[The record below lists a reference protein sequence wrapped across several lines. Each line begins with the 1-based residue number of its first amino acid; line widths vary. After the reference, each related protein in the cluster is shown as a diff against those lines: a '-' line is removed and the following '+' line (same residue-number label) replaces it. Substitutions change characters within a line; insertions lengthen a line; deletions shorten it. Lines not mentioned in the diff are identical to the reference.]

1 MRFDSR
7 TRSNIDYLRG
17 FAAFLVVFGHALSY
31 YGAAYAALPRY
42 AAILEDMI
50 YQVHVPL
57 FFVISGF
64 LCHRQP
70 VHPFYRKKAL
80 RILVPFWFFAALKL
94 VYTSWISGRFAHA
107 SSLSGQLY
115 DAFVIGQ
122 TYWFAY
128 AIFLMFLLAPL
139 FWEKEEITAPK
150 KAMAAFAV
158 FTAFNIITS
167 VGSISVLP
175 RVFQI
180 GNTVKYL
187 PFFLAGMILRFYCP
201 RAKKLFARHRAWI
214 VCLALA
220 AAAASAAVYAFG
232 VKVDPYV
239 RKLITAFALIL
250 PLLALANALPEN
262 NRFLTLAGGLS
273 YQIMLLD
280 PFFKVVFFAVLGKLF
295 GVSLAAAAAVAVL
308 NFALSILTC
317 VIARK
322 IPVIKTLFGL

>member
-70 VHPFYRKKAL
+70 MRPFYRKKAL

-139 FWEKEEITAPK
+139 FWEKEESTAPK

-158 FTAFNIITS
+158 FTAFNII
-167 VGSISVLP
+167 
-175 RVFQI
+175 
-180 GNTVKYL
+180 
-187 PFFLAGMILRFYCP
+187 
-201 RAKKLFARHRAWI
+201 
-214 VCLALA
+214 
-220 AAAASAAVYAFG
+220 
-232 VKVDPYV
+232 
-239 RKLITAFALIL
+239 KLIFH
-250 PLLALANALPEN
+250 
-262 NRFLTLAGGLS
+262 
-273 YQIMLLD
+273 
-280 PFFKVVFFAVLGKLF
+280 
-295 GVSLAAAAAVAVL
+295 
-308 NFALSILTC
+308 
-317 VIARK
+317 
-322 IPVIKTLFGL
+322 

>member
-7 TRSNIDYLRG
+7 TRSNIDYLRA

-70 VHPFYRKKAL
+70 VRPFYRKKAL
-80 RILVPFWFFAALKL
+80 RILIPFWFFAALKL
-94 VYTSWISGRFAHA
+94 VYTNWISGRFAHA
-107 SSLSGQLY
+107 SSLMGQLY

-122 TYWFAY
+122 AYWFAY
-128 AIFLMFLLAPL
+128 AIFIMFLLAPL
-139 FWEKEEITAPK
+139 FWEKEESTAPK

-158 FTAFNIITS
+158 FVAFNIITS

-175 RVFQI
+175 RVFQL

-187 PFFLAGMILRFYCP
+187 PFFLAGMILRVYYP
-201 RAKKLFARHRAWI
+201 RAKELFARHRVWI

-220 AAAASAAVYAFG
+220 VAAASAAVYALG
-232 VKVDPYV
+232 IGVDPYV
-239 RKLITAFALIL
+239 RKLITAFALML
-250 PLLALANALPEN
+250 PLMALSNAIPEN
-262 NRFLTLAGGLS
+262 NRFLTFAGGLS
-273 YQIMLLD
+273 YQTMLLD
-280 PFFKVVFFAVLGKLF
+280 PFYKVVLFAMLGKLC
-295 GVSLAAAAAVAVL
+295 GVSPAVAAAAAVL
-308 NFALSILTC
+308 DFTFSILTC

-322 IPVIKTLFGL
+322 IPVVKTLLGL